1 MNKTEK
7 TKHVTKSVITFME
20 ALGYE
25 VVDDNSG
32 CLTFDNGGG
41 DSNNYVDYHRT
52 YQDVYVMDWANDSTK
67 EIGDKLEKFIK
78 IIKQGLA
85 L

>member
-7 TKHVTKSVITFME
+7 NKHLTKSVITFME

-25 VVDDNSG
+25 VIDDNSG
-32 CLTFDNGGG
+32 CLTFDSGGG

-52 YQDVYVMDWANDSTK
+52 YQDVYVMDWANDNTK

-78 IIKQGLA
+78 IVKQGLA

>member
-7 TKHVTKSVITFME
+7 NKHVTKSVITFME

-25 VVDDNSG
+25 VVNDESG
-32 CLTFDNGGG
+32 NLTFDNGGG
-41 DSNNYVDYHRT
+41 DSNNYIDYHRT

-67 EIGDKLEKFIK
+67 KIGDKLEKFIK
-78 IIKQGLA
+78 IVKQGLA